1 MRRIEQL
8 VDVPKLV
15 LRIWA
20 MLWIVLIILV
30 IFKLCFNIWYPIV
43 VDSSWFTRVCAVV
56 DSNEWLKFI
65 FVLPLFIG
73 SVNIIFLTY
82 TANLKYKNRKMMIC
96 FNLLFVINYVLKMS
110 NNLLGTI
117 FEILFIVIAIIINLK
132 TKKIKFKFKKIGKLK
147 VNPKVITILL
157 RVLLPILTYLMI
169 NLWQFNIFFIRDI
182 EKILNDLNFV
192 VSMILQFD
200 YYIFILNTWI
210 GVYIV
215 MGIFSWGFLWGKAE
229 TELKALRKEEYAKD
243 EPNFD
248 LIKEIDEELQR
259 RQDAKK
265 ETI

>member
-56 DSNEWLKFI
+56 EDTKLVRNVI
-65 FVLPLFIG
+65 IG
-73 SVNIIFLTY
+73 VFYMLSANIIFLTSIRSM
-82 TANLKYKNRKMMIC
+82 KYSSKKSFII
-96 FNLLFVINYVLKMS
+96 FNCLFLTTDIIKYF
-110 NNLLGTI
+110 NNTLGAI
-117 FEILFIVIAIIINLK
+117 IELSFLIVIPIIINLK
-132 TKKIKFKFKKIGKLK
+132 HKRCKNKL
-147 VNPKVITILL
+147 LC
-157 RVLLPILTYLMI
+157 VLLPILVYI
-169 NLWQFNIFFIRDI
+169 AFNLWQLNMLFIRNI
-182 EKILNDLNFV
+182 NEIL
-192 VSMILQFD
+192 SSAHILIFLVIQLD
-200 YYIFILNTWI
+200 YYIFLIITWI
-210 GVYIV
+210 GVNYF
-215 MGIFSWGFLWGKAE
+215 MGFGSVGWFFGKSD
-229 TELKALRKEEYAKD
+229 TELKAMKKAEYKRD

-248 LIKEIDEELQR
+248 LIREIDEELQR